1 MKNIILC
8 SLMLNIGCSEVE
20 KETEAAQNDNKSYFE
35 GDSTGDCT
43 DGEDNDED
51 GLIDCDDPGCDDRE
65 ACAEETDTADTA
77 EPADAVDLA
86 NGQAIHDG
94 LCMACHTSNPNMA
107 NQVPNMTDQEIE
119 SVIANG
125 SGAMPAQ
132 NVQGQDLIDLIAFL
146 RQEYP

>member
-51 GLIDCDDPGCDDRE
+51 GLIDCDDNNALLLE
-65 ACAEETDTADTA
+65 
-77 EPADAVDLA
+77 
-86 NGQAIHDG
+86 Q
-94 LCMACHTSNPNMA
+94 S
-107 NQVPNMTDQEIE
+107 MTW
-119 SVIANG
+119 IA
-125 SGAMPAQ
+125 M
-132 NVQGQDLIDLIAFL
+132 VF
-146 RQEYP
+146 